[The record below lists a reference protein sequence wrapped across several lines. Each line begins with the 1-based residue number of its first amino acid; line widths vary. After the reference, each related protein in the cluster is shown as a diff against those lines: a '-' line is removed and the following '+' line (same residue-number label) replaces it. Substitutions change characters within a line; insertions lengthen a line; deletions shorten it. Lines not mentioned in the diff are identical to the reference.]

1 MNASHVAWIARKEAT
16 HIVRDKIV
24 LRMVLVLPVVQL
36 LFVGYAARLDVENIP
51 TAFCD
56 EDLTG
61 ASRDLAR
68 MLSGSGYFHLVAAS
82 TDHRALQAMLDRG
95 AVRVAIVVPRG
106 YAAALAHGREANIG
120 VFLDGS
126 DATTARIAAGYLETL
141 LGTENLRIAARRLAR
156 KGLRVDLPPVV
167 FRPSIWYNPALRSR
181 DYMVPGVVG
190 LIVLV
195 LTLMLST
202 IAIVREREAGT
213 LERLIVAPIAP
224 SEMMMGKML
233 PYFAIATLQAA
244 LALAVARLWFHIPLR
259 GDLWFLYGSIL
270 LFALNTLGLGLFM
283 SSLAT
288 TQQQAILTNIFV
300 ILPSML
306 MSGFISPIRNMPLV
320 VQWLTYLIPLRY
332 FLEIVRGV
340 CLKGLTPLEVWPQLA
355 ALAGLTV
362 VTVVGGSLAL
372 RRGL

>member
-1 MNASHVAWIARKEAT
+1 HVAWVARKEAM
-16 HIVRDKIV
+16 HILRDKMV
-24 LRMVLVLPVVQL
+24 LRVVLVLPVVQL
-36 LFVGYAARLDVENIP
+36 FFVGYAARLDVEDIP

-56 EDLTG
+56 EDRTA
-61 ASRDLAR
+61 ASRGLAR
-68 MLSGSGYFHLVAAS
+68 CLSSAGYFRLVPGPA
-82 TDHRALQAMLDRG
+82 DHRALQAMLDHG
-95 AVRVAIVVPRG
+95 AAKVAILVPRG
-106 YAAALAHGREANIG
+106 YAAAVASDRPAEIG

-126 DATTARIAAGYLETL
+126 DATTARIAAGYLEMV
-141 LGTENLRIAARRLAR
+141 LGAENLRLATQRLAR
-156 KGLRVDLPPVV
+156 KGLPVELPPVV
-167 FRPSIWYNPALRSR
+167 LRPSIWYNPALRSR

-190 LIVLV
+190 LIILV

-213 LERLIVAPIAP
+213 LERLIMAPVSP
-224 SEMMMGKML
+224 SELLVGKML
-233 PYFAIATLQAA
+233 PYFAIATVEAA

-259 GDLWFLYGSIL
+259 GELWFLYSSIL

-283 SSLAT
+283 SSLAS

-300 ILPSML
+300 ILPSIL
-306 MSGFISPIRNMPLV
+306 MSGFISPIRNMPVV

-340 CLKGLTPLEVWPQLA
+340 CLKGLTPVEVWPQLL